1 MFQTLQR
8 LKDYFYPYRWI
19 LLLALLGSLLE
30 GISYSG
36 LSFVVKNLI
45 DKVLVEKNSSLLWIV
60 VFAVILLGV
69 LKQVGFL
76 LGELLYKYT
85 VVRVV
90 NDLRRKVFEKFLN
103 LPTEVFLSRP
113 SGEWV
118 SRLTNDLKALKDYLE
133 GFGVKLAR
141 EFFTV
146 LLLTGVL
153 LYFDWKLFLLF
164 LLISPLLAK
173 SFSYFGRKRKKY
185 SKLYQETLADFLNF
199 VDNVSQAFE
208 NLKFLS
214 RFYLLRLFLNR
225 LRKLFKVEFKTVVY
239 SAGYLSVIEILGYLF
254 VSAVLLYGGWRV
266 IEGDLTAGTFISFL
280 GTLFLLYNSL
290 QQLQR
295 AAVSLKALEPILERI
310 EEFLALP
317 SEKER
322 GKPFKGLENSIK
334 VENLSLEV
342 NGKTILEDVNIS
354 FPKGEKVFIYGPSGG
369 GKSTLL
375 KVLSSIYTN
384 YRGKV
389 LYDETELGELNL
401 STFRGKTYYQ
411 SQKVVLFN
419 DTVRNNLLIANPR
432 AGEKELLKAL
442 SLAKADFVLN
452 WEKGLDTL
460 LGGGGVN
467 LSGGQQQRIALARLF
482 LKKPQIIFLD
492 EATSAL
498 DPETEREVIKNILST
513 YPEANIFFVSHRPQT
528 AKFFDR
534 RLKVEKGKIYL
545 P

>member
-60 VFAVILLGV
+60 VFSVILLGV

-317 SEKER
+317 SEKEK
-322 GKPFKGLENSIK
+322 GKPFKGLKNSIK
-334 VENLSLEV
+334 VEKLSLEV
-342 NGKTILEDVNIS
+342 NGKTLLEDINIS

-389 LYDETELGELNL
+389 LYDETELRELNL

-482 LKKPQIIFLD
+482 LKHPQIIFLD

-534 RLKVEKGKIYL
+534 HLKVEKGKIYL

>member
-36 LSFVVKNLI
+36 LSFVVTNLI

-60 VFAVILLGV
+60 VFSVILLGV

-322 GKPFKGLENSIK
+322 GKPFKGLKNSIK

-342 NGKTILEDVNIS
+342 NGKTLLEDINIS

-389 LYDETELGELNL
+389 LYDETELRELNL

>member
-45 DKVLVEKNSSLLWIV
+45 DKVLVEKNSSLLWVV
-60 VFAVILLGV
+60 VFSVILLGV

-322 GKPFKGLENSIK
+322 GKPFKGLKNSIK
-334 VENLSLEV
+334 VEKLSLEV
-342 NGKTILEDVNIS
+342 NGKTLLEDINIS

-389 LYDETELGELNL
+389 LYDETELRELNL

-442 SLAKADFVLN
+442 LLAKADFVLN
-452 WEKGLDTL
+452 WEKGLNTIV
-460 LGGGGVN
+460 GGGGVN

-482 LKKPQIIFLD
+482 LKHPQIIFLD

-528 AKFFDR
+528 ATFFDR

>member
-1 MFQTLQR
+1 
-8 LKDYFYPYRWI
+8 DYFYPYRWI

-45 DKVLVEKNSSLLWIV
+45 DKVLVEKNSTLLWVV
-60 VFAVILLGV
+60 VFLVILLGV

-322 GKPFKGLENSIK
+322 GKPFKGLKNSIK
-334 VENLSLEV
+334 VEKLSLEV
-342 NGKTILEDVNIS
+342 NGKTLLEDINIS

-389 LYDETELGELNL
+389 LYDETELRELNL

-411 SQKVVLFN
+411 SQKIVLFN

>member
-8 LKDYFYPYRWI
+8 LKNYFYPYRWI

-60 VFAVILLGV
+60 VFSVILLGV

-322 GKPFKGLENSIK
+322 GKPFKGLKNSIK
-334 VENLSLEV
+334 VENLSLEI
-342 NGKTILEDVNIS
+342 NGKTLLEDINIS

-389 LYDETELGELNL
+389 LYDETELRELNL

-482 LKKPQIIFLD
+482 LKHPQIIFLD

-528 AKFFDR
+528 ATFFDR

>member
-1 MFQTLQR
+1 MSQTLQR
-8 LKDYFYPYRWI
+8 LKDYFYPYRGI

-45 DKVLVEKNSSLLWIV
+45 DKVLVEKNSTLLWVV
-60 VFAVILLGV
+60 VFSVIFLGV
-69 LKQVGFL
+69 LKQIGFL
-76 LGELLYKYT
+76 LGELLYKYA

-146 LLLTGVL
+146 ILLTGVL

-225 LRKLFKVEFKTVVY
+225 LRRLFKVEFKTVIY

-254 VSAVLLYGGWRV
+254 VSVVLLYGGWRV

-317 SEKER
+317 SEKEK
-322 GKPFKGLENSIK
+322 GKPFKGLKNSIK

-342 NGKTILEDVNIS
+342 NGKTLLEDINIS

-384 YRGKV
+384 YRGNV
-389 LYDETELGELNL
+389 FYDDTELRELKL
-401 STFRGKTYYQ
+401 STFRRNTYYQ

-432 AGEKELLKAL
+432 AGERELLKAL
-442 SLAKADFVLN
+442 LLAKADFVLN
-452 WEKGLDTL
+452 WEKGLDTIV
-460 LGGGGVN
+460 GGGGVN

-482 LKKPQIIFLD
+482 LKNPQIIFLD

-528 AKFFDR
+528 ATFFDR
-534 RLKVEKGKIYL
+534 TLKVDRGKIYQS
-545 P
+545 

>member
-60 VFAVILLGV
+60 VFSVILLGV

-322 GKPFKGLENSIK
+322 GKPFKGLKNSIK

-342 NGKTILEDVNIS
+342 NGKTLLEDINIS

-389 LYDETELGELNL
+389 LYDETELRELNL